1 MLSIRNDDL
10 FIVYTI
16 RKIDNYKL
24 RDSAVEFILKDKN
37 IINQKYEDTI
47 IDPLLTML
55 GLPTTQTKLIM
66 IFEEFTSTEGIKHS
80 HYKIVNE
87 NLDTLLVLQK
97 LK

>member
-1 MLSIRNDDL
+1 MMLYLL
-10 FIVYTI
+10 FILV

-37 IINQKYEDTI
+37 IINQKYEDNI

-80 HYKIVNE
+80 H
-87 NLDTLLVLQK
+87 L
-97 LK
+97 